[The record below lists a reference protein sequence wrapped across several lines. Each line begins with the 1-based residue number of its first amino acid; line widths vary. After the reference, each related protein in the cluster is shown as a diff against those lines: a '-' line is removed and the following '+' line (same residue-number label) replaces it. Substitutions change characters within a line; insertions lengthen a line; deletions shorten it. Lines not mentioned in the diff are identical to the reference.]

1 MRISQRAY
9 AFILRGHA
17 PKVLV
22 WGLHLIH
29 RAREYRHNA
38 HLRNNT
44 FSTRPFMIYVF
55 VILMARTERNEQR
68 KGKEEENAMAS
79 TVAQTLAKRVLGA

>member
-29 RAREYRHNA
+29 RARKHRHNA

-44 FSTRPFMIYVF
+44 FSTRPFIIYVF
-55 VILMARTERNEQR
+55 VIFAREDWGREGRERGRGQSGGEC
-68 KGKEEENAMAS
+68 
-79 TVAQTLAKRVLGA
+79 GANSIEA